1 MGRFA
6 LVELCAGSA
15 ALTLHLLGMRRQ
27 LVPYQG
33 SKWKLRKGLGQ
44 ILQDRD
50 HTELSA
56 VFLND
61 LGPWG
66 CTWQALSDPE
76 QLEWVIA
83 HVRTMDLEKPHIRA
97 HYDRLHKEPIPIPMQ
112 NAMAR
117 FAAEHLF
124 LQRLSING
132 KAVGTSLREGREC
145 WNSPGFNGTSAHG
158 TAAKASFGAVKPMIP
173 ALIRQLEFLRTL
185 TWPKVTISTQQDAR
199 TTSTWGDLNVQLLAG
214 LLPCVVLL
222 DPNYIDST
230 GYPNGTLSRE
240 KVIAIARTWERCA
253 ATVLICE
260 AEPIAELVA
269 DGWETRCLREPPAD
283 TKPFQSK
290 KAEWVTI
297 SPKRAE

>member
-83 HVRTMDLEKPHIRA
+83 HVRTMDLEKPHIR
-97 HYDRLHKEPIPIPMQ
+97 
-112 NAMAR
+112 
-117 FAAEHLF
+117 
-124 LQRLSING
+124 
-132 KAVGTSLREGREC
+132 
-145 WNSPGFNGTSAHG
+145 AHG